1 MKPAEVLKSP
11 PLTTAGEEGQESLL
25 MKTVVRVTGFPLLA
39 AVPAKLAACA
49 GGHGSLPYP
58 ACLLC

>member
-1 MKPAEVLKSP
+1 MKPEKVLKSA
-11 PLTTAGEEGQESLL
+11 PLTTADGEGQESPL
-25 MKTVVRVTGFPLLA
+25 MKTLVRVTGFPLLA

-58 ACLLC
+58 VCPLC